1 MYQSVVCGFF
11 CGNGVNNLYRVVQVL
26 NNNIAIVKKNHEQAI
41 AMGKGLVFQKKKGD
55 LLSEE
60 SIQNLFVLKSEE
72 SRQNFSFLLKDVPL
86 DFITTAYEIIENAIS
101 NYQYSVQEY
110 IYVTL
115 TDHIYWNYKRLMN
128 GEYQNSLLPDISEQY
143 PKEYQIAKD
152 GLQIIRERLDIA
164 FPKDELKNISIHF
177 INAQGKTPEPIATSA
192 NTYEEQQRVMQ
203 LIEEALRKR
212 NIVRTEKTQN
222 FYDRLMIHL
231 RYMLERT
238 GEEIVDEFAEKMEED
253 LKKDY
258 PAAYGVAEEMY
269 RIIVENTGLKLN
281 ASEKVYF
288 TIHIQRLL

>member
-1 MYQSVVCGFF
+1 M
-11 CGNGVNNLYRVVQVL
+11 YRVVQVL
-26 NNNIAIVKKNHEQAI
+26 NNNIAIVKKNNEQAI

-72 SRQNFSFLLKDVPL
+72 SKQNFSFLLKDVPL
-86 DFITTAYEIIENAIS
+86 DFITTAYEVIENAIKK
-101 NYQYSVQEY
+101 YQYSVQEY

-115 TDHIYWNYKRLMN
+115 TDHIYWNYKRLVK
-128 GEYQNSLLPDISEQY
+128 GEYQNSLLPDISQQY
-143 PKEYQIAKD
+143 PTEYQIAKD
-152 GLQIIRERLDIA
+152 ALAIIKKRLDIA
-164 FPKDELKNISIHF
+164 FPEDELKNISIHF
-177 INAQGKTPEPIATSA
+177 INAQGKTPEPVASPPDFYDEQKRA
-192 NTYEEQQRVMQ
+192 LEE
-203 LIEEALRKR
+203 IEEYLRKK

-238 GEEIVDEFAEKMEED
+238 EEAEVDEFAEKLGAD

-258 PAAYGVAEEMY
+258 PEAYSVAEGMY
-269 RIIVENTGLKLN
+269 QILNETNGLKLN
-281 ASEKVYF
+281 ASEQVYF